1 VEISAP
7 APRPLDQ
14 PWRTATIVAGGVAAV
29 ELVLLLIIGIV
40 LLSKPLS
47 ASAKEAA
54 ITRATGIAKVSAPSR
69 PEPKSATLSR
79 GKTSVLVLNGNGIA
93 GAAAATA
100 SRMRARGY
108 PFGATGNAAQSYG
121 RSVVMYRP
129 GRLPEAK
136 RLAADLGI
144 RLVGPLDGIALRQ
157 LHRAQLV
164 VVLGT

>member
-7 APRPLDQ
+7 APRSLDQ
-14 PWRTATIVAGGVAAV
+14 PWRTATIVAGGLAAV
-29 ELVLLLIIGIV
+29 ELVLLLIIGV
-40 LLSKPLS
+40 ALLSKPLS
-47 ASAKEAA
+47 AHAKEAA
-54 ITRATGIAKVSAPSR
+54 VARATGIAKVSSR

-79 GKTSVLVLNGNGIA
+79 GETSVLVLNGNGIA

-108 PFGATGNAAQSYG
+108 PLGATGNAAQSYG

-136 RLAADLGI
+136 RLAGDLGI

-157 LHRAQLV
+157 LHGAQLV

>member
-7 APRPLDQ
+7 APRQLDQ
-14 PWRTATIVAGGVAAV
+14 PWRTATLVAGGVAAV
-29 ELVLLLIIGIV
+29 ELVLLLIIGIA

-47 ASAKEAA
+47 AHAKEAA
-54 ITRATGIAKVSAPSR
+54 VERATGIAKVSAPSR
-69 PEPKSATLSR
+69 PEPKSARLSR
-79 GKTSVLVLNGNGIA
+79 GETSVLVLNGNGIA
-93 GAAAATA
+93 GAAAAAA

-108 PFGATGNAAQSYG
+108 LIGATGNAARSYG
-121 RSVVMYRP
+121 KSVVMYRP
-129 GRLPEAK
+129 GRLPEGK

-157 LHRAQLV
+157 LHGAQLV